1 MEYNKDKLGG
11 EENGRNS
18 NTCYSLLYYVYYI
31 YNLVQTSL
39 KENKNAR
46 LDGDNR

>member
-39 KENKNAR
+39 KEE
-46 LDGDNR
+46 

>member
-11 EENGRNS
+11 EENGCFSCARN
-18 NTCYSLLYYVYYI
+18 CYMYYVYYI

-39 KENKNAR
+39 KENKNA
-46 LDGDNR
+46 